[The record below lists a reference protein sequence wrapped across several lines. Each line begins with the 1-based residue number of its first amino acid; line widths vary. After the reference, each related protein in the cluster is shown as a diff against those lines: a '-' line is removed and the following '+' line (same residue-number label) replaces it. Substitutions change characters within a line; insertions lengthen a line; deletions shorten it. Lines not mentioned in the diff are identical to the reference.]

1 MILTVC
7 LNPCTDVT
15 IEVDSLNVGK
25 INHVK
30 NKTLSFTGA
39 ALNVAIGVARL
50 HGQSYA
56 TGFMYNENGSQ
67 FEQALDREGVP
78 SVFVWNKGRVRENYK
93 FIDNKSMLTE
103 VNDVGECI
111 SEHKQDELVDIVGN
125 LSKTCSVMIVSGS
138 LPQGV
143 ESGYYSR
150 LFSVAAPNTLKIA
163 DTEGAKLLAALSTG
177 LDLVKPNKDEL
188 QSTLQQEFKSRED
201 MLKGCYALLD
211 KGAKRVLLSLG
222 KRGAIIT
229 DGSKN
234 YYCKSINVAINSTVG
249 AGDGMVA
256 AAAMMP
262 RTGRPPQRDLA
273 GGRRRGH
280 RDGDDLRADLL
291 YEGKI
296 RRNFRKHQSG
306 GILSVAHGRGC
317 QKRCR
322 SEGDHAH
329 RREPDRGPR
338 LYPSIRCAIRASSAA
353 GRARSCKK
361 SAATRGAWS
370 SRGSRDTC
378 TTSATASTARATP
391 SRARCS
397 RTRS

>member
-30 NKTLSFTGA
+30 NKTLSLTGA
-39 ALNVAIGVARL
+39 ALNVAIGVSRL
-50 HGQSYA
+50 RAHSYA
-56 TGFMYNENGSQ
+56 TGFMYNENGSL

-111 SEHKQDELVDIVGN
+111 SENKQSELIEMVSN
-125 LSKTCSVMIVSGS
+125 LSKTANVMVVSGS

-143 ESGYYSR
+143 ESDYYAK
-150 LFSVAAPNTLKIA
+150 LFGVVAPTTLKIA
-163 DTEGAKLLAALSTG
+163 DTEGAKLLAALTAG

-188 QSTLQQEFKSRED
+188 QNTLQREFKTRD
-201 MLKGCYALLD
+201 DLLKGCYALLD
-211 KGAKRVLLSLG
+211 KGAKRVMVSLG
-222 KRGAIIT
+222 KKGALIT

-256 AAAMMP
+256 AAALMLEQGAP
-262 RTGRPPQRDLA
+262 LDEI
-273 GGRRRGH
+273 
-280 RDGDDLRADLL
+280 LRA
-291 YEGKI
+291 G
-296 RRNFRKHQSG
+296 
-306 GILSVAHGRGC
+306 V
-317 QKRCR
+317 
-322 SEGDHAH
+322 
-329 RREPDRGPR
+329 
-338 LYPSIRCAIRASSAA
+338 AA
-353 GRARSCKK
+353 GT
-361 SAATRGAWS
+361 ATV
-370 SRGSRDTC
+370 
-378 TTSATASTARATP
+378 TTFGRISFTKEKYDEIYSNIVVEEV
-391 SRARCS
+391 
-397 RTRS
+397 